1 MTRRPIRGRFGMK
14 SSNAVEEIKYLHI
27 NFSGSGYTAALDTL
41 VEEGFR
47 EDNVEAIVH
56 GEQAPAA
63 GPELW
68 MDVAIGVG
76 SNFAVEAI
84 QYVARKVRNAIAMSS
99 THGCC
104 VTETIV
110 EDSDCDF
117 VIRANSAAGI
127 MYEDIDLTNLVSK
140 MRELVDSEKTAG
152 RFISKIETPCDLN
165 PVSQGLSVRSVG
177 VGNYSLWL
185 LTYREGER
193 CPYWLY
199 DAANKTFTPLEN
211 SRAVKNA
218 LDSSDLF
225 YSAK

>member
-1 MTRRPIRGRFGMK
+1 MK
-14 SSNAVEEIKYLHI
+14 SSNAVEEIKYLRI
-27 NFSGSGYTAALDTL
+27 DFSGSGYTAALDTL
-41 VEEGFR
+41 VEEGFQ
-47 EDNVEAIVH
+47 EDDVEAVVH

-68 MDVAIGVG
+68 MSFVIGVG
-76 SNFAVEAI
+76 SGLAVEAI
-84 QYVARKVRNAIAMSS
+84 QYVTRKVRNVIATTS

-104 VTETIV
+104 INETIV
-110 EDSDCDF
+110 EDSDCNF

-152 RFISKIETPCDLN
+152 RFISKIETPYDFDSM
-165 PVSQGLSVRSVG
+165 SQGLSVRSVG

-185 LTYREGER
+185 LTYREDER

-199 DAANKTFTPLEN
+199 DAANETFTPLEN
-211 SRAVKNA
+211 SRTVKNA
-218 LDSSDLF
+218 LEGSDLF